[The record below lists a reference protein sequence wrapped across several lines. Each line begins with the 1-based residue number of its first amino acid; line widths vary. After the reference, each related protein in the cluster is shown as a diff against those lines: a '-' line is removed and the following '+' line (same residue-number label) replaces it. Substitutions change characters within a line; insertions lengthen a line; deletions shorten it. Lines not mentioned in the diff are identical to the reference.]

1 MLPPTPPAATAAA
14 PTSVAAMR
22 GHRRV
27 LILAAATAADPA
39 LAEQRRAL
47 AGWRKEGA
55 DRDVTMVEVI
65 GDHVSGATDPGAALR
80 QRWHLQPDR
89 FTAILIGKDG
99 HEAFRTQRPFAA
111 AGLTQTIDAMPMRR
125 AGQR

>member
-1 MLPPTPPAATAAA
+1 
-14 PTSVAAMR
+14 MR
-22 GHRRV
+22 WHRRV
-27 LILAAATAADPA
+27 LILAAPTATDPS
-39 LAEQRRAL
+39 LVTQRRDL
-47 AGWRKEGA
+47 ASWRKDGE
-55 DRDVTMVEVI
+55 DRDVTIVEIVA
-65 GDHVSGATDPGAALR
+65 DRVSGATDTAVALR
-80 QRWHLQPDR
+80 QRWNLPSHH